1 MSRDE
6 RKLVSGVSLGG
17 GGGHS
22 LVSGVP
28 MREQNNDE
36 KGYFFFQAGQHCA
49 SFRVGKML
57 ILWKKTSKKVCFFHK
72 SAKTL

>member
-1 MSRDE
+1 MY
-6 RKLVSGVSLGG
+6 VAFVPGG

-28 MREQNNDE
+28 MREQKQTMK
-36 KGYFFFQAGQHCA
+36 KGTFFRQGSAQRCA

-57 ILWKKTSKKVCFFHK
+57 ILWEKGMFF
-72 SAKTL
+72 SQVR